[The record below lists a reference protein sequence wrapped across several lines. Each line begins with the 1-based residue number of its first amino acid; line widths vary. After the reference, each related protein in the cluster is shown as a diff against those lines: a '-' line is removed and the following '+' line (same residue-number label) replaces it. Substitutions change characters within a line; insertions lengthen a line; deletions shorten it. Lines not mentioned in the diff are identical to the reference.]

1 MQRFDSLSRAVAGLA
16 VLAVGLL
23 ALWLAGVFS
32 TPGDTETTDD
42 SGRVVQ
48 LQPADLSVETVVP
61 EGHTIGLREGNVAP
75 DFAFSAFDG
84 ERLRLSDFRG
94 QPVFLNFWASWCGP
108 CRAEMPTME
117 LKLRE
122 HESDG
127 LVIISVNNG
136 ERIETAERFLE
147 RLDIEL
153 SVYAY
158 DPAADVSRRYA
169 LLGMPTS
176 FFIDANGVIT
186 GVYAGALPESLME
199 SAIVQAIAGYGA
211 PVE

>member
-1 MQRFDSLSRAVAGLA
+1 

-32 TPGDTETTDD
+32 NPGDAETTSDT
-42 SGRVVQ
+42 GRVVQ
-48 LQPADLSVETVVP
+48 LQPADLSVETVAP
-61 EGHTIGLREGNVAP
+61 EGRTVGLREGDVAP

-94 QPVFLNFWASWCGP
+94 RPVFLNFWASWCAP
-108 CRAEMPTME
+108 CRAEMPSME

-122 HESDG
+122 HEPDG
-127 LVIISVNNG
+127 LVIIGVNNG
-136 ERIETAERFLE
+136 ERIESAERFLE
-147 RLDIEL
+147 RLD
-153 SVYAY
+153 VKFTAFAY
-158 DPAADVSRRYA
+158 DPASDVAHRYA

-176 FFIDANGVIT
+176 FFIDADGVIT
-186 GVYAGALPESLME
+186 GVYAAALPESLME